1 MALSIGPRL
10 ESFFAEPLLATVCTL
25 NDRGNP
31 EMTPIWYEWHDGF
44 IWFNG
49 TSTREWLTRMDKA
62 RRATF
67 FLLDREN
74 NWKWAQVWG
83 RVVEVADDPE
93 PAQFIRLGKRYN
105 RPIQPGTKDRRYVKV
120 EITAVKGRAGSPSEP
135 WDVKND

>member
-10 ESFFAEPLLATVCTL
+10 QAFFDEPLLATVCTL
-25 NDRGNP
+25 NARGAP
-31 EMTPIWYEWHDGF
+31 ELTPIWYGYFDGF

-49 TSTREWLTRMDKA
+49 TSTRQWLRRMETT

-83 RVVEVADDPE
+83 RVVEVAGDPG
-93 PAQFIRLGKRYN
+93 PDQFARLGERYS
-105 RPIQPGTKDRRYVKV
+105 RPIQKGTPDRLYVKV
-120 EITAVKGRAGSPSEP
+120 EITGVKGRAGTPTAK
-135 WDVKND
+135 WDVQ